1 MTCDIC
7 EQIKK
12 RKNAVYASDKI
23 VVFIPDEAIVQGHL
37 VIAPVDH
44 YPILEAVPEDVLKEM
59 FIVANK
65 IGIAVFEALGAQGT
79 NILIQNGTAAG
90 QEKPHVLLHV
100 IPRNENDGLDL
111 MWETKQ
117 LSEEEMSTLEL
128 QLKEQT
134 GEVGAETTVEK
145 PDKGD
150 EKKTEKVKED
160 YKMKSLI
167 RIP

>member
-7 EQIKK
+7 DKIKK
-12 RKNAVYASDKI
+12 RKNIVYASDKV

-37 VIAPVDH
+37 IVTPVDH
-44 YPILEAVPEDVLKEM
+44 HPILEAIPEDVLKEM

-90 QEKPHVLLHV
+90 QETPHVMLNI
-100 IPRNENDGLDL
+100 IPRKENDGLDF
-111 MWETKQ
+111 MWEPKQ
-117 LSEEEMSTLEL
+117 MSEEEMSTIEL
-128 QLKEQT
+128 QLKEQAAGVT
-134 GEVGAETTVEK
+134 SEEK
-145 PDKGD
+145 PKVEE
-150 EKKTEKVKED
+150 EKKAEKVKED
-160 YKMKSLI
+160 FKMKSLV